1 MSFGLD
7 RRIRRD
13 LLHRLRWNVL
23 GDLDNIEIACDTNKQ
38 TTYLLF
44 FDYPAA
50 DKSLGDEAL
59 LSRISACSHDLGTKA
74 DLDMDYDEEN

>member
-23 GDLDNIEIACDTNKQ
+23 GDL
-38 TTYLLF
+38 
-44 FDYPAA
+44 
-50 DKSLGDEAL
+50 GDEAP